1 MSGVPWRIITG
12 SGLDY
17 WIYLHFYYNDSKLQV
32 TAHNWRLPKTRSI
45 PSWTTSVFSS
55 IMTDGV
61 LMRESATF
69 SASVDPLVN
78 PPQLSTPYECG
89 LLYHCFLKYKSYV
102 WLPNC
107 STPGLVWP
115 PFVALG
121 EPDRN
126 RRLKGFHYC
135 CACMRCVGNMCNS
148 AATVC

>member
-17 WIYLHFYYNDSKLQV
+17 WIYWHFYYNDSKLQV

-55 IMTDGV
+55 IMTGFWYASRP
-61 LMRESATF
+61 LFQLPSTLWLTLHSWNSLRMRISVRLLSPVQILRLNAKLLF
-69 SASVDPLVN
+69 PWSGLAS
-78 PPQLSTPYECG
+78 
-89 LLYHCFLKYKSYV
+89 
-102 WLPNC
+102 
-107 STPGLVWP
+107 
-115 PFVALG
+115 FVASG
-121 EPDRN
+121 EQDRN

-135 CACMRCVGNMCNS
+135 CTCMRCVGNMCNS